1 MRHERIYEKLEQIEE
16 HLSRIL
22 SFEEKLEKIVNIT
35 EFLREHGPG
44 NIAFERTC
52 STKEKKFKS
61 SRSDTNHQTYEKY
74 RQCVPDILI
83 VKEGVK
89 IITDLYYKNTDSHQY
104 LMFNSC
110 HPSHTKRN
118 IPFNMARR
126 ICTIVIDEDHR
137 NTRLSE
143 LKIFLCRQKYPP
155 KLIETVIQKAK
166 ETPTTEL

>member
-74 RQCVPDILI
+74 RQCVPDFH
-83 VKEGVK
+83 VKV
-89 IITDLYYKNTDSHQY
+89 LQKNHKV
-104 LMFNSC
+104 LVNELC
-110 HPSHTKRN
+110 IRGP
-118 IPFNMARR
+118 
-126 ICTIVIDEDHR
+126 VIDD
-137 NTRLSE
+137 
-143 LKIFLCRQKYPP
+143 
-155 KLIETVIQKAK
+155 LIENEAIYHSDQ
-166 ETPTTEL
+166 ETIMSCGRLPERSDKKSFDVSFTLR

>member
-1 MRHERIYEKLEQIEE
+1 MNNACPHGIPILIEFSLFQRIYEKLEQIEE

-74 RQCVPDILI
+74 RQCVPG
-83 VKEGVK
+83 K
-89 IITDLYYKNTDSHQY
+89 TDLQIVVQY
-104 LMFNSC
+104 HLN
-110 HPSHTKRN
+110 
-118 IPFNMARR
+118 
-126 ICTIVIDEDHR
+126 
-137 NTRLSE
+137 
-143 LKIFLCRQKYPP
+143 
-155 KLIETVIQKAK
+155 
-166 ETPTTEL
+166 